1 MRKALLIV
9 SVAVF
14 GLSFGG
20 GEQADSIQTWKSGE
34 TTVTLENGALTVS
47 GTGAMENHHTIR
59 QIGAWRESSNPAPWR
74 DVKNSITGVV
84 IEYGVT
90 YIGNYTFWDCE
101 NLTSVTIPNSV
112 RKIGEGAFSGCLGL
126 TSVTIPNSV
135 TNIGK
140 AAFNGSGLTSVTIPD
155 SVTKI
160 HSGTFSFCENLTSVT
175 IPKGVWSIDAFAFFG
190 CISLKSITL
199 PSSVKEIEILA
210 FQDCPALIT
219 VIVKNPVP
227 PEIHHSAF
235 FYVGGGNACLYVPKN
250 SINAYRA
257 ANIGK
262 EFGCI
267 KGIES
272 APK

>member
-1 MRKALLIV
+1 MRKTLLIV
-9 SVAVF
+9 SVVAALLAAAV
-14 GLSFGG
+14 
-20 GEQADSIQTWKSGE
+20 QADSIQTWKSGE

-59 QIGAWRESSNPAPWR
+59 QIGAWHESSNPAPWR

-90 YIGNYTFWDCE
+90 YIGNYTFWDCK

-112 RKIGEGAFSGCLGL
+112 RKIGGGAFAGCLGL

-135 TNIGK
+135 TNIGVQ
-140 AAFNGSGLTSVTIPD
+140 AFGGSGLTSMTIPD

-160 HSGTFSFCENLTSVT
+160 HSSTFSFCENLTSVT
-175 IPKGVWSIDAFAFFG
+175 IPDGVWWIGDLAFYG

-235 FYVGGGNACLYVPKN
+235 FDKGKRNCLYVPKN